1 MKLFL
6 LRPKEGLTG
15 DDNCWDPW
23 YDKSFGMV
31 VRAKTEIAAR
41 MIADS
46 NAGAENGCKD
56 KTSKNPWLDKKFST
70 CVELT
75 AEGELEM
82 IIQDFATA

>member
-6 LRPKEGLTG
+6 LRPKKGLTG

-23 YDKSFGMV
+23 YDCSFGMV

-41 MIADS
+41 MIADA
-46 NAGAENGCKD
+46 NAGSENSS
-56 KTSKNPWLDKKFST
+56 SKNPWLNKELST

-82 IIQDFATA
+82 IIQDFASA